1 MLKLIFALLVA
12 ANAALFAYG
21 KGYLG
26 QFSGNEHEPARLQ
39 KQQNVDKLQLVSA
52 SKAEA
57 AASATAANTA
67 AATTSAPAPAPVPR
81 YEPAAIACLEAGN
94 FQLPEAR
101 KFEDR
106 LAPLALGERQQRRNL
121 AGQEISSYIVHIPP
135 QGSHAAADKKAEE
148 LRSLGITNFFVMN
161 DSSPLRFGISLGVFR
176 TEAAAQAQLAALSK
190 QGVQSARV
198 APRYTGSKQLVYQF
212 RDISEDTKARIVK
225 ILAKFPEQETR
236 SCASAR

>member
-39 KQQNVDKLQLVSA
+39 KQQNVDKLQLINA

-57 AASATAANTA
+57 AAAAI
-67 AATTSAPAPAPVPR
+67 APPPPVPR
-81 YEPAAIACLEAGN
+81 DEPAAIACLEAGN
-94 FQLPEAR
+94 FLLAEAR

-106 LAPLALGERQQRRNL
+106 LAPLELGDRQQRRNL
-121 AGQEISSYIVHIPP
+121 PGQEVSSYIVHIPP
-135 QGSHAAADKKAEE
+135 QGSRAAAEKKADE
-148 LRSLGITNFFVMN
+148 LRNLGVNNFFVLN
-161 DSSPLRFGISLGVFR
+161 DSSPLRWGISLGVFR
-176 TEAAAQAQLAALSK
+176 TEAAAQAQLAALNK

-198 APRYTGSKQLVYQF
+198 APRYTGSKQLIYQF
-212 RDISEDTKARIVK
+212 RDISEETKSRIDK
-225 ILAKFPEQETR
+225 IVAKFPEQETR
-236 SCASAR
+236 SCTNVR